1 MRVLSGRS
9 KLAKILI
16 TATTALVTAVAG
28 VSIGIGVAHAATGRA
43 YSSGPSFNAINI
55 TSDTA
60 STGYIT
66 GAGWHTIATQSVDW
80 LQNNQGGIDVRFSA
94 QTHCQSG
101 GWDGWCSIRI
111 LANGWEL
118 SPADGTNFVWQ
129 WAGNNETW
137 GARSMERF
145 WSGFA
150 GTSAYIEVQ
159 VAIVG
164 GASSFRA
171 QDWTIATMVF

>member
-1 MRVLSGRS
+1 MRFLSGRS
-9 KLAKILI
+9 KLTKILVTG
-16 TATTALVTAVAG
+16 TAALTTAVAG
-28 VSIGIGVAHAATGRA
+28 VFVGVGVAHATANRA
-43 YSSGPSFNAINI
+43 YSGGPNFNAINI

-60 STGYIT
+60 STGTIS
-66 GAGWHTIATQSVDW
+66 GAGWHTIATQSLSWV
-80 LQNNQGGIDVRFSA
+80 QNNQGGVDVRFSA
-94 QTHCQSG
+94 QSKCQTA

-111 LANGWEL
+111 LVNGYEL

-129 WAGNNETW
+129 WGGNNETW

-145 WSGFA
+145 YPGSA
-150 GTSAYIEVQ
+150 GTDAYIEVQ
-159 VAIVG
+159 VALVN

>member
-16 TATTALVTAVAG
+16 TTTTALATTIAG
-28 VSIGIGVAHAATGRA
+28 VFIGIGVADATTGRA
-43 YSSGPSFNAINI
+43 YSSGPNFNAIDI

-60 STGYIT
+60 STGYVT
-66 GAGWHTIATQSVDW
+66 GAGWHTIATQYVEW

-94 QTHCQSG
+94 QSQCQSG
-101 GWDGWCSIRI
+101 GGDGWCSIRI

-118 SPADGTNFVWQ
+118 APGDGSNFVWQ
-129 WAGNNETW
+129 WDGNNETW
-137 GARSMERF
+137 GARSMERY

-150 GTSAYIEVQ
+150 GTTAYIEVQ
-159 VAIVG
+159 VALVN